1 MGLIERLY
9 EAADRAGLLVI
20 ADVDGKS
27 VAVDFSSADETVLDG
42 LLRAAD
48 YTIRFPASALP
59 ELATGHTLS
68 IAGVTYQV
76 RDVRSIGDGS
86 ERRADLSRL

>member
-1 MGLIERLY
+1 MGLIEQLY
-9 EAADRAGLLVI
+9 GAADRAGLLVM
-20 ADVDGKS
+20 AEFEGQS

-48 YTIRFPASALP
+48 YTIRFPTSALP
-59 ELATGHTLS
+59 DLATGHTLS
-68 IAGVTYQV
+68 IAGVSYQV
-76 RDVRSIGDGS
+76 RDVRGIGDGS

>member
-1 MGLIERLY
+1 MGLIEQLY

-20 ADVDGKS
+20 AEVAGRS
-27 VAVDFSSADETVLDG
+27 IAVDFSAADESVLDG
-42 LLRAAD
+42 LVRAAD

-59 ELATGHTLS
+59 ELAIGHTLS
-68 IAGVTYQV
+68 IAGFTYQV

-86 ERRADLSRL
+86 ERRADLSHL

>member
-9 EAADRAGLLVI
+9 GAADRAGLLVM
-20 ADVDGKS
+20 AEFEGRS

-59 ELATGHTLS
+59 DLATGHAVS
-68 IAGVTYQV
+68 IAGISYQV
-76 RDVRSIGDGS
+76 RDVRAIGDGS

>member
-20 ADVDGKS
+20 ADVEGRS

-48 YTIRFPASALP
+48 YTIRFTASALP